1 MIDITNTKKEI
12 ITEILALAKYL
23 KKNKL
28 FDMTRSASSL
38 DQDNKQELIELH
50 RRMVAVISGDII
62 KHGKDGEV
70 PELKELADEYH
81 TKHKELYDSFLT
93 NRDNYFESIE
103 NLVHDW
109 LGEDL
114 IVHVSDTNIELR
126 MSKDSR
132 ITISI
137 YYRERWEN
145 KNPSKGH
152 LELNHPSW
160 GAWDP
165 KNPENSDA
173 VRFFQV
179 MNNIISDANDS
190 SQPRYDKICDLMDK
204 NYQNTIQLYR
214 DNDKLDDEYHDKAAV
229 IAGEMVMK
237 NYDEYIK

>member
-62 KHGKDGEV
+62 KRGKDGEV
-70 PELKELADEYH
+70 PELKELADEYDA
-81 TKHKELYDSFLT
+81 KHKEMYSGFT
-93 NRDNYFESIE
+93 TRRNNYFKNIE

-109 LGEDL
+109 LGHDL
-114 IVHVSDTNIELR
+114 IVRVSDTTVELR
-126 MSKDSR
+126 MSKDSH

-137 YYRERWEN
+137 YYRDQWDG

-152 LELNHPSW
+152 LELNHPCW
-160 GAWDP
+160 GSWDP
-165 KNPENSDA
+165 KNPENQDA
-173 VRFFQV
+173 IRFFQV
-179 MNNIISDANDS
+179 MNNIISYND
-190 SQPRYDKICDLMDK
+190 PHMDTICGWMDK
-204 NYQNTIQLYR
+204 NYQNTIQWYR
-214 DNDKLDDEYHDKAAV
+214 DSDKLDDEYHDKAAV
-229 IAGEMVMK
+229 IAGQMVIDH
-237 NYDEYIK
+237 YDEYIA

>member
-62 KHGKDGEV
+62 KRGKDGEV

-81 TKHKELYDSFLT
+81 TKHKELYDNFLT

-114 IVHVSDTNIELR
+114 IVYVSDTNIELR
-126 MSKDSR
+126 MSKGSR

-165 KNPENSDA
+165 RNPENSDA

-179 MNNIISDANDS
+179 MNNIISDSNW
-190 SQPRYDKICDLMDK
+190 QRCDKICDLMDK
-204 NYQNTIQLYR
+204 NYRNTIQLYR

-229 IAGEMVMK
+229 IVGEMVMK